1 MAKPVCSII
10 IVAIGLGRST
20 DYACPEKLRGK
31 RCRQTSWS
39 GRGRVPE
46 TNLGHPR
53 RHPATVCA
61 NALTAASKDAFDFL
75 VSHGPPS
82 LDPHR
87 WPR

>member
-10 IVAIGLGRST
+10 IVAIGLGRSA

-46 TNLGHPR
+46 TNLGH
-53 RHPATVCA
+53 T
-61 NALTAASKDAFDFL
+61 
-75 VSHGPPS
+75 HGDIPPPFVQT
-82 LDPHR
+82 L
-87 WPR
+87 